1 MPVCQR
7 IVIKTRYWYG
17 RLGTGMTSQ
26 YGVSLA
32 LALGLMLTPHQS
44 LHVDTG
50 CLAGLSADRHQDVVL
65 VWTSRHWYDISVR
78 RVPRA
83 RLGSDAH
90 TTPVLARRHWLP
102 CRPVSGSS
110 SRRGTGMDVSAL
122 VNRISIYEISV
133 SVRRVPR
140 ARLGSDAHTTPV
152 LARRHWLPCRSV
164 SGSSSRRGTGMD
176 VSALV

>member
-7 IVIKTRYWYG
+7 IVIKTWYWYG

-50 CLAGLSADRHQDVVL
+50 CHAGLSVDHHQDAVL
-65 VWTSRHWYDISVR
+65 VWMSQHWYD
-78 RVPRA
+78 
-83 RLGSDAH
+83 
-90 TTPVLARRHWLP
+90 
-102 CRPVSGSS
+102 
-110 SRRGTGMDVSAL
+110 
-122 VNRISIYEISV
+122 V

-152 LARRHWLPCRSV
+152 LARRH
-164 SGSSSRRGTGMD
+164 
-176 VSALV
+176 